1 MRAPYTCCFGGC
13 QAVIESQ
20 HVACLEHW
28 KRVPKNVRQEVQTRR
43 IVWKYRAAART
54 YLRDWFLFEIRKAL
68 PAVELPAAQSLDR
81 GGADDRALGKSA
93 ALNAATNARGAESG
107 TAPRRISAPRVP
119 WSFAVALERFDAALR
134 ELEAGA

>member
-43 IVWKYRAAART
+43 IVWKDRAAART

-68 PAVELPAAQSLDR
+68 PAVELPAARSRDTPTTTAVEVS
-81 GGADDRALGKSA
+81 GGREPV
-93 ALNAATNARGAESG
+93 ESRP
-107 TAPRRISAPRVP
+107 PRNVSRPRLP
-119 WSFAVALERFDAALR
+119 WSFAAALERFDAALR